1 MWIKTFTLVILLISQ
16 YGAFAQEAND
26 KKVFTIYLIRH
37 AEKESAPTDSRDPLL
52 SDCGTLRA
60 KSLAG
65 FFGKVD
71 LEAIYST
78 DYNRTR
84 NTAKPTAN
92 SKGITVKS
100 YNPRALED
108 FALKLI
114 NLKQNALVVG
124 HSNTTGAL
132 AALLAGQSGDESYSM
147 SEKIY
152 NRIYQVV
159 IYKDARQLQ
168 LLQSAFTCTN

>member
-1 MWIKTFTLVILLISQ
+1 MWIKKFTLVVLLISQ
-16 YGAFAQEAND
+16 HGAFAQETND

-37 AEKESAPTDSRDPLL
+37 AEKESSPTDYRDPFL

-60 KSLAG
+60 ESLAE
-65 FFGKVD
+65 FFEKVD
-71 LEAIYST
+71 LEAMYST

-84 NTAKPTAN
+84 NTAKPTAT
-92 SKGITVKS
+92 SKGVKVKS

-108 FALKLI
+108 FALKLV

-132 AALLAGQSGDESYSM
+132 AALLADQSVDESYSM
-147 SEKIY
+147 GENIY

-168 LLQSAFTCTN
+168 LLQSVFVCAN